1 LFKTSSPIPEKFNF
15 NPDIISPGNRA
26 TAISSDTYLE
36 GFHEIRVISPTNAVG
51 GTVECFK

>member
-36 GFHEIRVISPTNAVG
+36 GFHEIRVISPINAVG